1 MANQFRRLQKIYGFT
16 IVHGHRSVEEISHEL
31 TEKVEAVLVGK
42 NSH

>member
-1 MANQFRRLQKIYGFT
+1 
-16 IVHGHRSVEEISHEL
+16 VDGHRSVDEISQEL